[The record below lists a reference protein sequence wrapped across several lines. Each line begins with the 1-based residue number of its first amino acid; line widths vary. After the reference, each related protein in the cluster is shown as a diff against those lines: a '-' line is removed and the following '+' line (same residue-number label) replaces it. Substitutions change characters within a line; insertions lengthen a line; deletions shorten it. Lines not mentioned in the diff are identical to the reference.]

1 MVGGLKII
9 QVKPG
14 FEQAFEATFTEL
26 RSQMWEHESGCL
38 LFSLLKSRSNPQLY
52 TVQEQ
57 YKDAEALEAHNR
69 SSHFSK
75 FAPKLNEMMETVEE
89 EVFDVVVE

>member
-1 MVGGLKII
+1 MLGGLKII

-14 FEQAFEATFTEL
+14 CETDFEKAFTEL
-26 RSQMWEHESGCL
+26 RSEMWENESGCL
-38 LFSLLKSRSNPQLY
+38 LFSLLRSRSNPTLY

-57 YKDAEALEAHNR
+57 YRDVQAFEAHNR
-69 SSHFSK
+69 SSHVSK
-75 FAPKLNEMMETVEE
+75 FAPRLKEFIESVEE

>member
-1 MVGGLKII
+1 MIGGLKII

-14 FEQAFEATFTEL
+14 MQQAFEAVFSEL
-26 RSQMWEHESGCL
+26 RSEMWEHESGCL
-38 LFSLLKSRSNPQLY
+38 LFSLLKSRTNPNIY

-57 YKDAEALEAHNR
+57 YKDGEALDAHNR
-69 SSHFSK
+69 SSHVIK
-75 FAPKLNEMMETVEE
+75 FAPKLNEMVETVEE

>member
-14 FEQAFEATFTEL
+14 LEQEFEDTFSQL
-26 RSQMWEHESGCL
+26 RSQMWEYESGCL
-38 LFSLLKSRSNPQLY
+38 LFSLLKSRSNPRLY

-57 YKDAEALEAHNR
+57 YRDVEAMEEHNN
-69 SSHFSK
+69 SSHVSK
-75 FAPKLNEMMETVEE
+75 YAPKLNEMIEIVEE

>member
-14 FEQAFEATFTEL
+14 QDEAFERTFTEL
-26 RSQMWEHESGCL
+26 RSAMWDNESGCL
-38 LFSLLKSRSNPQLY
+38 LFSLLKSRSNPLLY

-57 YKDAEALEAHNR
+57 YRDAEALDLHNR
-69 SSHFSK
+69 SGHVSK
-75 FAPKLNEMMETVEE
+75 YQPLLQQFILSVEE
-89 EVFDVVVE
+89 ELFDVVVE

>member
-14 FEQAFEATFTEL
+14 LEQAFEKTFTEL
-26 RSQMWEHESGCL
+26 RSAMWENESGCL
-38 LFSLLKSRSNPQLY
+38 LFSLLKSRSNPCLY

-57 YKDAEALEAHNR
+57 YRDAASLEAHNT
-69 SSHFSK
+69 SSHVSK
-75 FAPKLNEMMETVEE
+75 YAPKLNEMMETVEE